1 MTTPPAAPTDPIAIV
16 RTRGYVV
23 ILVFAAI
30 LGVPISAAA
39 YGFLGLISHL
49 QTWVF
54 TDPPER
60 SDSTRNRRGGRFFR
74 SSWPVILY
82 AEATDKRTS
91 DVLFSGQDQLRVLIQ
106 NNATYTVGELLM
118 LIAYK
123 GLAYSAAL
131 SSFRGGPVFPAT
143 HIGATGGIRSAQR
156 SRPMAVA

>member
-1 MTTPPAAPTDPIAIV
+1 M
-16 RTRGYVV
+16 
-23 ILVFAAI
+23 
-30 LGVPISAAA
+30 
-39 YGFLGLISHL
+39 
-49 QTWVF
+49 
-54 TDPPER
+54 
-60 SDSTRNRRGGRFFR
+60 
-74 SSWPVILY
+74 ILY
-82 AEATDKRTS
+82 SEATDKRTS

-143 HIGATGGIRSAQR
+143 YIGATGGIRSAQR